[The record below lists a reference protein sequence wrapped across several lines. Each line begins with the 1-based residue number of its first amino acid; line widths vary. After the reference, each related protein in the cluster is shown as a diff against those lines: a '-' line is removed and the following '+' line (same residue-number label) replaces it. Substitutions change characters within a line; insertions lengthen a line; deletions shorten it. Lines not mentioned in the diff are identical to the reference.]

1 MAKSKSSSSPLSFM
15 GSSAKKSLHSASTIE
30 AGKNNI
36 TTTYKKETRQD
47 DNNRNTTKTSSPPPS
62 EQRQQALDQDQSF
75 TEDYLDMNIDIDQ
88 LSEELQLQESVVT
101 EKTEQVKKWKQILAT
116 QRDNIHKD
124 VTKWQQTLAEATKE
138 HRDKYEEGV
147 RKWQTVLADG
157 IVNRAD
163 RYEKEMKA
171 WQSLLDGA
179 TSMKEFKAV
188 RQEWHR
194 LEAGRHAP
202 TKEMRTANERLQ
214 QLEEAVNVPTKAMKE
229 AQKMIDTL
237 IQKRDAPTNTLVL
250 TSKREKKYVKDVMK
264 WQNALADATAKHK
277 SDCAKWEEALVDSSN
292 SKKMKQVRRMLRR
305 LLATREVPTAD
316 MEQAIQMLERLEE
329 EKDAHTIV
337 LTHAASTVHK
347 LEEELL
353 KFQGDMN
360 LTKKLIGNAVA
371 SGGLPNSFDDSFSV
385 SDDGEDNCGVYE
397 GCEGEDCINWLCGAT
412 GDVGE
417 DTFEGTIGSGSC
429 R

>member
-1 MAKSKSSSSPLSFM
+1 
-15 GSSAKKSLHSASTIE
+15 
-30 AGKNNI
+30 
-36 TTTYKKETRQD
+36 
-47 DNNRNTTKTSSPPPS
+47 
-62 EQRQQALDQDQSF
+62 
-75 TEDYLDMNIDIDQ
+75 MNMDIDQ

-101 EKTEQVKKWKQILAT
+101 EKREQVKKWKQILAT

-157 IVNRAD
+157 IVQRAD

-179 TSMKEFKAV
+179 MSMKEFKAV
-188 RQEWHR
+188 RAEWHR

-202 TKEMRTANERLQ
+202 TKEMRQANERLQ
-214 QLEEAVNVPTKAMKE
+214 LLEEDVNVPTKAMKE

-237 IQKRDAPTNTLVL
+237 IQKRDAHTNTLVL

-385 SDDGEDNCGVYE
+385 GTEDEDNCGVYE
-397 GCEGEDCINWLCGAT
+397 GCEGEDCFNWLCGAT
-412 GDVGE
+412 GDVAE
-417 DTFEGTIGSGSC
+417 DTLEGTIGSGSC